1 MPIKFKRGF
10 GVGASHLR
18 LSQQPEGMMRVNIMW
33 QAIACLLL
41 CMAIAGCLM
50 QNSPQTPSI
59 FLEPNELH
67 VKDVFQEVKLD
78 VVFSNSIM
86 NRLALASD
94 DIHRDGNL
102 IITTRQQVDS
112 CTSWDS
118 LMTSMPN
125 WAAAPAQKF
134 VVLQPGEVYRHRI
147 ILGPRPFG
155 LASVCASPT
164 NTEEYVCAL
173 FSGWGKTGFSFTEIR
188 GFPKRLRP
196 YVWTSVV
203 TSMPIRVSIGEH
215 HE

>member
-1 MPIKFKRGF
+1 MPIKSEFKRGF

-147 ILGPRPFG
+147 I
-155 LASVCASPT
+155 
-164 NTEEYVCAL
+164 
-173 FSGWGKTGFSFTEIR
+173 FTII
-188 GFPKRLRP
+188 P
-196 YVWTSVV
+196 
-203 TSMPIRVSIGEH
+203 
-215 HE
+215 